1 MTALTSQLLRNT
13 KSEDEFCPVTSF
25 QSSSS
30 FSTSDIIPVATV
42 RTVHRR
48 GKSMSRRTGQNG
60 TVEERNGAWRG
71 RYLVDVPGQVER
83 QKRSAVL
90 GFKKEMTKAEAK
102 RKLKEI
108 IRQEGIDLPMYVIP
122 STEGFAQ
129 RVQQWE
135 QTYVAK
141 RKPSN
146 QDLIRYHLKVYLLPR
161 WGKTPVELVTAK
173 AVNEWIVAPELGH
186 LSPTTVKGIVTTL
199 QLALGKRFD
208 RGSISYPSIKDVED
222 DPRCYTA
229 EEVKRIVEAAK
240 GQDKVLFKLAAETG
254 ARAGELYA
262 LTVDDLLFEHNV
274 IRINKSMYRQK
285 VGSPKTRNATRWINV
300 KPYVMEM
307 LKSHLNSRTEGLVF
321 RSKRNTPLVNCV
333 VLNKHLHPLLRKL
346 GLDRGGMHGFRHHRV
361 STLVMAG
368 TPMAVIKKWIGH
380 GSEDMVNRYTHLRPD
395 FMRDELAR
403 VPDFAPESGPKIAVI
418 DPFDPEMQ
426 AVA

>member
-380 GSEDMVNRYTHLRPD
+380 GSEDMVDGYTHVRPD

-403 VPDFAPESGPKIAVI
+403 APDFAPESGPKIAEI

>member
-1 MTALTSQLLRNT
+1 MTALTSQLLRST
-13 KSEDEFCPVTSF
+13 KSEDGFCPVTSF
-25 QSSSS
+25 QSSSCL
-30 FSTSDIIPVATV
+30 STSDIIPAATV
-42 RTVHRR
+42 RTVRRR

-108 IRQEGIDLPMYVIP
+108 IRNEGIDLPTYVIP

-135 QTYVAK
+135 QTYVVK

-161 WGKTPVELVTAK
+161 WGKTPVELITAK
-173 AVNEWIVAPELGH
+173 AVNEWMVAPELGH
-186 LSPTTVKGIVTTL
+186 LSPTTIKGIVTTL
-199 QLALGKRFD
+199 QLALGKRFG

-229 EEVKRIVEAAK
+229 EELKRIVEAAK

-307 LKSHLNSRTEGLVF
+307 LKNHLNCRTEGLVF

-346 GLDRGGMHGFRHHRV
+346 RLERGGMHGFRHHRV

-403 VPDFAPESGPKIAVI
+403 VPDFAPESGPKIAEI